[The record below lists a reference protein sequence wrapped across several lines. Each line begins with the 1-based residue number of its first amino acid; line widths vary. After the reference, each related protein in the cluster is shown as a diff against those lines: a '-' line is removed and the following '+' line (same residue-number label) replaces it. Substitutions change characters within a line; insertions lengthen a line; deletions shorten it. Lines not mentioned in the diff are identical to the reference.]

1 MLEIIKIGVNSNFIF
16 FFFFINMNDVHDV
29 QCLRN
34 FFGVSYIYISQN
46 SRFITDIT
54 ALKTSLV
61 NFERLSRKRI
71 RKNQREMIFV
81 IASLFSSSCSSWL
94 SSQNSGQ
101 LNFFDRIENSFTTC
115 IFAYSPLFYLSLHQY
130 FLFFYFF
137 YKNII
142 SRSPFFTWLFS
153 TFLSTN
159 FLKFIV
165 KKDWMNR

>member
-1 MLEIIKIGVNSNFIF
+1 MLNDTLNFIF

-81 IASLFSSSCSSWL
+81 IASLFSSSCSS
-94 SSQNSGQ
+94 
-101 LNFFDRIENSFTTC
+101 
-115 IFAYSPLFYLSLHQY
+115 
-130 FLFFYFF
+130 
-137 YKNII
+137 
-142 SRSPFFTWLFS
+142 
-153 TFLSTN
+153 
-159 FLKFIV
+159 
-165 KKDWMNR
+165 

>member
-1 MLEIIKIGVNSNFIF
+1 MFNVYEISSGF
-16 FFFFINMNDVHDV
+16 
-29 QCLRN
+29 R
-34 FFGVSYIYISQN
+34 IYITEFSIYHWYN
-46 SRFITDIT
+46 GVENFSCKFR
-54 ALKTSLV
+54 KT
-61 NFERLSRKRI
+61 FAEEI

>member
-1 MLEIIKIGVNSNFIF
+1 MFTMFSVYEISSGF
-16 FFFFINMNDVHDV
+16 
-29 QCLRN
+29 R
-34 FFGVSYIYISQN
+34 IYITEFSIYHWYN
-46 SRFITDIT
+46 GVENFSCKFRKTFAEENTKKSEGNDIRYCE
-54 ALKTSLV
+54 SVFLV
-61 NFERLSRKRI
+61 VF
-71 RKNQREMIFV
+71 FV
-81 IASLFSSSCSSWL
+81 IILAKFRPIEFFRS
-94 SSQNSGQ
+94 NREQ
-101 LNFFDRIENSFTTC
+101 LHYVH
-115 IFAYSPLFYLSLHQY
+115 FAYSPLFYLSLHQY

>member
-1 MLEIIKIGVNSNFIF
+1 MFSVYEISSGF
-16 FFFFINMNDVHDV
+16 
-29 QCLRN
+29 R
-34 FFGVSYIYISQN
+34 IYITEFSIYHWYN
-46 SRFITDIT
+46 GVENFSCKFR
-54 ALKTSLV
+54 KT
-61 NFERLSRKRI
+61 FAEEI

>member
-1 MLEIIKIGVNSNFIF
+1 MFTMFSVYEISSGF
-16 FFFFINMNDVHDV
+16 
-29 QCLRN
+29 R
-34 FFGVSYIYISQN
+34 IYISQN

-115 IFAYSPLFYLSLHQY
+115 ILLTLRFSIFRSTNI
-130 FLFFYFF
+130 FYFF
-137 YKNII
+137 I
-142 SRSPFFTWLFS
+142 FFTKILYLVLHFLPDFFQRFYLQ
-153 TFLSTN
+153 TF
-159 FLKFIV
+159 
-165 KKDWMNR
+165 